1 MAHRQAGLIAVAL
14 LVLPVPAPLHAQ
26 RQTPESVDAL
36 YRWANAVNRH
46 VPGSPDAAVQ
56 FVATMTY
63 GGRVELNAS
72 FSYFI
77 RVLNQ
82 EPLKPR
88 NDLEDRLT
96 AFARTVGGRP
106 GAATFLKRAAILHA
120 DAVVFGGRFPAP
132 FENAPTASS
141 SRSPLLSNE
150 RMTVARDGEV
160 VGTAQVNWHLPFA
173 RSLLDVL
180 LKQEPARASSPVPR
194 EHYEF
199 ASGWYH
205 AVAAY
210 LFARGLNAD
219 ATGHLRQAA
228 RVLPDDALVLFD
240 RATYAEAFGLPIYQ
254 AVDDGG
260 VPSEGRTNSE
270 AERLYRRALEVDPA
284 YVEARVRL
292 ARLLD
297 HRGRHDEAAAE
308 IAAALE
314 ARPYGVTAFYAYIVA
329 GRIAAARGR
338 HEDALR
344 SYRLASALYDR
355 AQSALLGASHAALM
369 MSDVPQAMTPLA
381 MLGGGTGFGK
391 EDPWLDYHLGAGRDA
406 TPLLQAL
413 WARASE

>member
-14 LVLPVPAPLHAQ
+14 LVLPVPALLHAQ

-56 FVATMTY
+56 FVAAMTY
-63 GGRVELNAS
+63 GGRVELNTS

-96 AFARTVGGRP
+96 AFARTVDSRP

-120 DAVVFGGRFPAP
+120 DAVVFGERFPAP
-132 FENAPTASS
+132 YENAPMASS

-160 VGTAQVNWHLPFA
+160 VGSAQVNWHLPFA

-180 LKQEPARASSPVPR
+180 LKQG
-194 EHYEF
+194 EHHEF
-199 ASGWYH
+199 ASSWYH

-240 RATYAEAFGLPIYQ
+240 RATYAEAFGLAIYQ
-254 AVDDGG
+254 AVDDGRI
-260 VPSEGRTNSE
+260 PSEGRTNGE

-308 IAAALE
+308 IATALE
-314 ARPYGVTAFYAYIVA
+314 GRPYGVTAFYAYIVA
-329 GRIAAARGR
+329 GRIAASRGR

-344 SYRLASALYDR
+344 SYRLASALYDH

-381 MLGGGTGFGK
+381 MLGGGIGRGK

-413 WARASE
+413 WTRAAE